1 MVDKKMVCLFGIALQ
16 ATTEKNVT
24 SKFWNDFTSWN
35 WLVHDLTNFIYSK
48 SSETKPAPHI
58 PESNDTVWGIWFNK
72 VLSALKKEFYDANE
86 ILTFRVLENC
96 PTEEVALMIFNTI
109 EIRVIME
116 FLTTC
121 LLGAG

>member
-1 MVDKKMVCLFGIALQ
+1 MVCLYAAAINGV
-16 ATTEKNVT
+16 TKKNINEE
-24 SKFWNDFTSWN
+24 FWEDDAPWN
-35 WLVHDLTNFIYSK
+35 WLIHDLGLFIYKK
-48 SSETKPAPHI
+48 SGFVDNI
-58 PESNDTVWGIWFNK
+58 PSIPVDSSTAWGRWFSK
-72 VLSALKKEFYDANE
+72 VLFTLKKEFYDANE

>member
-1 MVDKKMVCLFGIALQ
+1 MVCLFGIALQ

-35 WLVHDLTNFIYSK
+35 WLVHDLTDFIYSK

-72 VLSALKKEFYDANE
+72 VLSALKKEFYDANKNST
-86 ILTFRVLENC
+86 IRVLENC
-96 PTEEVALMIFNTI
+96 PAEEVAIMIFETL
-109 EIRVIME
+109 EVHEIME
-116 FLTTC
+116 YLSTC
-121 LLGAG
+121 PRGAA